1 VSVREYWAEEEE
13 DEMLW
18 TNNPEILRVLHA
30 ERVRQI
36 QDCRTNR
43 KRGLKLVAMEPEDGA
58 ATVR

>member
-1 VSVREYWAEEEE
+1 
-13 DEMLW
+13 MLW

-43 KRGLKLVAMEPEDGA
+43 KPGLKLVAMEPEGGA